1 VASSYAHP
9 EVVTVSAVLG
19 VLISPE
25 YACEVSPYTPVGYG
39 AAQFAGSAAPSGFLP
54 GLTGCGAGN
63 PVGFTGLASALS
75 TAGSAALNGIVT
87 LPNATSASTT
97 VSIGGPAGILVVGA
111 TTSSPLGLLHGCNNI
126 IVTTTA
132 GTPIANIAALVSPSA
147 ALVSIW
153 AFNNSTKQFRAGFFS
168 DPAAPVDYNVT
179 GNTGAS
185 QQGGGVQPGTA
196 LGQTSVNVA
205 NGQQVTESYFICVN
219 QAAEIISG

>member
-1 VASSYAHP
+1 M
-9 EVVTVSAVLG
+9 
-19 VLISPE
+19 
-25 YACEVSPYTPVGYG
+25 
-39 AAQFAGSAAPSGFLP
+39 
-54 GLTGCGAGN
+54 
-63 PVGFTGLASALS
+63 
-75 TAGSAALNGIVT
+75 T

-147 ALVSIW
+147 AVVSIW

-179 GNTGAS
+179 GNTAAS
-185 QQGGGVQPGTA
+185 QQGGAAAGTA
-196 LGQTSVNVA
+196 AGAVTNTALWRASRSRRATSSA
-205 NGQQVTESYFICVN
+205 
-219 QAAEIISG
+219 